1 MCSSGLEVRSR
12 CGDGKPRKVTF
23 LLQLVA
29 LALKLNTMDVAVHIA
44 LGLTDDEFD
53 SIKSILGRDPNY
65 LELAM
70 YSVMWSEHC
79 SYKSSR
85 LHLRRLPSKGEK
97 VILGP
102 GENAGVI
109 DGGDGIAVAIRMESH
124 NHPSAIEPYQGAAT
138 GVGGILRDIF
148 TMGARP
154 IALLDSLRIGDQSDP
169 RNRFIFNGVV
179 SGISGYGNA
188 VGVPT
193 VGGEIVFDETYNSN
207 PLVNV
212 AAVGILKRENLVL
225 ARADGVGNRAIL
237 LGASTGR
244 DGIGG
249 VSVLA
254 SAGFGG
260 DVEQTKRPSV
270 QVGDPYEEKRLIE
283 ACLELLD
290 KKLVVGIQDLGGAG
304 LTCATCETA
313 AKAGLGMDV
322 FVDDVPRRE
331 PNMEPFEVMT
341 SESQERMLAIV
352 TNENVN
358 EVLAIAAKW
367 EVGAAV
373 VGVVTEPVESPN
385 GEKVGILRLISK
397 GEVVGEMPAETLA
410 DGAPIYDRPIAEPAS
425 IKEYRSI
432 DVDELDLSIDVA
444 RDVEAMVFDPSVIY
458 RQYDHQ
464 LFLNTI
470 VGPGSGATLLRLASP
485 EVGVTERAIGLSS
498 DGNSRWC
505 EIDPYIGS
513 QWIVAES
520 ALNLALVG
528 ARPTAMVD
536 CLNFGN
542 PEHPSVMW
550 QLSQS
555 IDGIAKA
562 SLELDIPVVGG
573 NVSLYNEANGR
584 NIEPTPVLT
593 TIGIRESISE
603 IPPTNRPQ
611 VGDSIYLVNG
621 GQGSFLGGSRLV
633 WTVKGV
639 KAGRLVEVDFETHRL
654 LIDTV
659 IGVVTAPGAFGISAI
674 TDISDGGLALALR
687 DLVKGSRLGFS
698 VTSSITGAYFF
709 TEAPSRVVF
718 SAPSDNKAVE
728 FIRSAGLAVDEIGV
742 VTDSGFAY

>member
-1 MCSSGLEVRSR
+1 
-12 CGDGKPRKVTF
+12 
-23 LLQLVA
+23 
-29 LALKLNTMDVAVHIA
+29 MDVAVHTA
-44 LGLTDDEFD
+44 LGLTDDELD
-53 SIKSILGRDPNY
+53 SIRSILGRDPNY

-109 DGGDGIAVAIRMESH
+109 DAGDGIAVAIRMESH

-193 VGGEIVFDETYNSN
+193 VGGEIVFDPTYNSN

-212 AAVGILKRENLVL
+212 AAVGVLKRENLVL

-260 DVEQTKRPSV
+260 EIEQSKRPSV

-352 TNENVN
+352 SNENVD
-358 EVLAIAAKW
+358 EVLAIATKW

-373 VGVVTEPVESPN
+373 VGIVTKPVEDAN
-385 GEKVGILRLISK
+385 GEKVGILRIISN
-397 GEVVGEMPAETLA
+397 GTVVGEMPAASLA
-410 DGAPIYDRPIAEPAS
+410 DGAPIYDRPIEEPNS
-425 IKEYRSI
+425 IAEYRSV
-432 DVDELDLSIDVA
+432 DVDSLDLSIDVDS
-444 RDVEAMVFDPSVIY
+444 DVESMIFDPSVIY

-485 EVGVTERAIGLSS
+485 EVGVTNRAIALSS

-550 QLSQS
+550 QLSNS

-562 SLELDIPVVGG
+562 SLELGIPVVGG

-593 TIGIRESISE
+593 TIGIRESVTE
-603 IPPTNRPQ
+603 IPPTNRPN
-611 VGDSIYLVNG
+611 VGDSIFLVNA
-621 GQGSFLGGSRLV
+621 GQSVSLGGSRLV
-633 WTVKGV
+633 WSVKGV
-639 KAGRLVEVDFETHRL
+639 KAGNLVEVDFETHRL
-654 LIDTV
+654 LIDTI
-659 IGVVTAPGAFGISAI
+659 IGVVSAPNSMGMTAI

-687 DLVKGSRLGFS
+687 DLVKGSGLGFT
-698 VTSSITGAYFF
+698 VTSPLSSAYLFA
-709 TEAPSRVVF
+709 ESPSRVIF
-718 SAPSDNKAVE
+718 AAPSSSGAVGY
-728 FIRSAGLAVDEIGV
+728 IRESGLSVDEIGV
-742 VTDSGFAY
+742 VTGSAFSYPTEK